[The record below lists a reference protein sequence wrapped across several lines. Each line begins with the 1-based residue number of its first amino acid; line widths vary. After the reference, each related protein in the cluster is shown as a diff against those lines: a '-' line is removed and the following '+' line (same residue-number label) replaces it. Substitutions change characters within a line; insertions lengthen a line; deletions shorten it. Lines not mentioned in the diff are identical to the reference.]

1 MFPCLLLKSWISVFR
16 PICVSAILIIHFFW
30 VSLLYKSVLRWF
42 SSLLFSK
49 FQRHISNWQ
58 WHHYSPTTD
67 CLHTALTATYQMTS
81 PLGSLD
87 ERVHMKPKSLPPST
101 CSFYHLLSS
110 HHCSPPYFLKSSP
123 KLSLSLS
130 MSSWLSVYPL
140 QPPPQSI
147 VSTLGPTLKHSLD
160 LECPPNLLY

>member
-1 MFPCLLLKSWISVFR
+1 MFPCLPLKSWISVFR

-87 ERVHMKPKSLPPST
+87 EWVHMKPKSLPPST
-101 CSFYHLLSS
+101 CSFFYHLLSS
-110 HHCSPPYFLKSSP
+110 HHCSHPTSWRALPNSPFHCQCLVDSQFTHSSLLP
-123 KLSLSLS
+123 SLF
-130 MSSWLSVYPL
+130 
-140 QPPPQSI
+140 

-160 LECPPNLLY
+160 L